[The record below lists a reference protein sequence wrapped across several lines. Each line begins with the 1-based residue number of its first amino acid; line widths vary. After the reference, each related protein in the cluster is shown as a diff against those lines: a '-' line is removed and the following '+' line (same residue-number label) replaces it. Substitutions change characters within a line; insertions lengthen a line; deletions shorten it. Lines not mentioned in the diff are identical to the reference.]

1 MHSCIMDWLLLLLWS
16 VSTLG
21 MNHKAYNGSAARSSH
36 QPWEDTATGSEL
48 GLPSAR
54 SHCMVDGKLATQTAV
69 NDVRALV
76 GDDAVWQLC
85 TPTSLFDVEPAG
97 VPRPHVEHAR
107 SSFFL
112 ACACCLHWARDCMSP
127 QSRGLLLLP
136 RRQLELDLYI
146 SSRIF
151 AVRRSLVAF
160 LMRLSCPLSLMLED
174 KLHTWFL
181 ATVSKGENV
190 VCRVLQSVRAR
201 KLQQTGP
208 WGCVFVLKTTPCRG
222 GFLNNACACEVL
234 PLFAWIGHC

>member
-1 MHSCIMDWLLLLLWS
+1 MLELWL
-16 VSTLG
+16 
-21 MNHKAYNGSAARSSH
+21 
-36 QPWEDTATGSEL
+36 
-48 GLPSAR
+48 
-54 SHCMVDGKLATQTAV
+54 
-69 NDVRALV
+69 

-97 VPRPHVEHAR
+97 VPSSHVEHAR

-127 QSRGLLLLP
+127 QSRGLLPLP
-136 RRQLELDLYI
+136 RRQLELDVYI

-151 AVRRSLVAF
+151 AVSQSLVVF
-160 LMRLSCPLSLMLED
+160 LMRTQFALFLSCSKD

-190 VCRVLQSVRAR
+190 VCRVLQSVRPR

-208 WGCVFVLKTTPCRG
+208 WGCVLVLKTTPCREQC
-222 GFLNNACACEVL
+222 LCT
-234 PLFAWIGHC
+234 